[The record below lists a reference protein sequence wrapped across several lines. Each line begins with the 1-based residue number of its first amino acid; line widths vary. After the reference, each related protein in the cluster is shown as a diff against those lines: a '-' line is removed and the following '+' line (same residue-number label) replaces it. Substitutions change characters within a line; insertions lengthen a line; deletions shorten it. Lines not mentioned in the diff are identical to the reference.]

1 MKPRVRG
8 RGAAGSWTD
17 AYRDRWSWD
26 EVHWGTHCVDCYPGN
41 CPMRVYVRDGKVVR
55 EEQAGTFKMIEEGV
69 PDYNPMGCQKGVAW
83 SRTLYGQER
92 VLHPLRRV
100 GKRGEGKWEEIS
112 WDTAVTEVADALLD
126 AIEEVGPESIITAMG
141 AEGGTWTGSGHG
153 RLMNMLGGLTTDVN
167 AEIND
172 FSPGIYLTFG
182 KFNVCSSLDDAFHTE
197 LLIIFQANPVYTVI
211 ATSHYTVESRY
222 QGTEVVLFAPD
233 CSPSHIQADYY
244 YPVRTGTDAAWAL
257 AASQVIIEEG
267 IYNERF
273 VKEQTDLP
281 LLVRLDTGRF
291 LRESDLKEGGSDEQF
306 YAWDTEKRRL
316 AAAPK
321 GTLRWG
327 KVKPALEGRHRV
339 RLKDGSR
346 VTVASAFELL
356 RQHLN
361 RSYTPEKASKI
372 CGVHPDAIRSLGRK
386 AAQKRTQVWAGGTS
400 LKYYHAD
407 LMLRSILLLLG
418 LTGNWGRKGTGV
430 GCWSVGFFD
439 GPGIVARKGRPG
451 RRATKTVLGV
461 YANMLAE
468 VKSADTTWTE
478 EMAGIEMACR
488 AASAGSLLLIPPAFF
503 WYHHCGYRER
513 WNNREWGDPAMKRPF
528 DEYFREA
535 VDKGWWQGVARPA
548 PKTRPRVLFN
558 VAGNTLRRVRGGGT
572 QLLRHLWPKLNKVVT
587 LDWRMS
593 TTARWSDIVLP
604 VANEY
609 ESSGFH
615 MSTPHMLLLIHTEQ
629 SAKPPGDAK
638 TEWEISLLL
647 ATKLEQ
653 RARARGLKEY
663 ADGQGNARSLR
674 GLHDQLTLGGALAT
688 EERMAG
694 EMVRDG
700 VAAGSLPEDTTLSTL
715 KRDGYRRFTHL
726 GLSVMDANQASDI
739 KPDETF
745 VHSTWHTQKK
755 LPYPTLTRRAQFY
768 IDHPWFLEAGEGF
781 PTHKENPKMGGDYPF
796 AMTSGHN
803 RWSIHSINI
812 ANRMLLQTHRGRPHL
827 VMSPVDAQARGIE
840 DDEEVRVYNDAGDF
854 LVPVK
859 LSPSVRPGQVICYN
873 GWDPYQFRGWRGS
886 MDVEPGMVK
895 WLHLAGGYGHLRYWP
910 LQWQPTPVDRA
921 VRVDVQKLGE
931 NRRPRPASGSR
942 ALVAQTGSA

>member
-1 MKPRVRG
+1 MTTSQNRRLAQG
-8 RGAAGSWTD
+8 RPGTAWENT
-17 AYRDRWSWD
+17 YRDQWQWD
-26 EVHWGTHCVDCYPGN
+26 EVRWGTHCVDCYPGN

-55 EEQAGTFKMIEEGV
+55 EEQAGTFKTIEEGV
-69 PDYNPMGCQKGVAW
+69 PDYNPMGCQKGVSW

-182 KFNVCSSLDDAFHTE
+182 KFNLCSSLDDGFHTE
-197 LLIIFQANPVYTVI
+197 LLLMFQANPVYTVI

-244 YPVRTGTDAAWAL
+244 YPVRMGSDAAWAL
-257 AASQVIIEEG
+257 GMSQVIIDEG

-281 LLVRLDTGRF
+281 LLVRLDTKHF
-291 LRESDLKEGGSDEQF
+291 LRQSDLEEDGSDEQF
-306 YAWDTEKRRL
+306 YVWDT
-316 AAAPK
+316 AARQLTPAPRT
-321 GTLRWG
+321 TLRWG
-327 KVKPALEGRHRV
+327 KVEPALEGRHRV
-339 RLKDGSR
+339 PLKDGSR
-346 VTVASAFELL
+346 VAVVPTFELL
-356 RQHLN
+356 RQYLN
-361 RSYTPEKASKI
+361 REYPPEKASKI
-372 CGVHPDAIRSLGRK
+372 CNVHPDAIRSLARK
-386 AAQKRTQVWAGGTS
+386 AATKRTLAWAGGTS
-400 LKYYHAD
+400 LKYYHSD
-407 LMLRSILLLLG
+407 LMVRAVNLLLG
-418 LTGNWGRKGTGV
+418 LTGNWGRKGTGI
-430 GCWSVGFFD
+430 GCWSVGLFD
-439 GPGIVARKGRPG
+439 GPSIMGQKGRPG
-451 RRATKTVLGV
+451 RRA
-461 YANMLAE
+461 AQE
-468 VKSADTTWTE
+468 VIDFQGQALQAFKGLDPTWTD
-478 EMAGIEMACR
+478 EMAGIEMAR
-488 AASAGSLLLIPPAFF
+488 QATAMGSFSMIPPAFF
-503 WYHHCGYRER
+503 WYYHCGYRDR
-513 WNNREWGDPAMKRPF
+513 WNRKEWSDPSMRRSF
-528 DEYFREA
+528 DEYMQEA
-535 VDKGWWQGVARPA
+535 LDKGWWEGAVRPG
-548 PKTRPRVLFN
+548 PDKPPRVLFQSG
-558 VAGNTLRRVRGGGT
+558 GNTLRRMRGGRT
-572 QLLRHLWPKLNKVVT
+572 HLLRHLWPKLSKVVT

-593 TTARWSDIVLP
+593 TTARFSDIVLP
-604 VANEY
+604 VANQY
-609 ESSGFH
+609 EVPRFH
-615 MSTPHMLLLIHTEQ
+615 LPTPHMLLLIYSEG
-629 SAKPPGDAK
+629 AAAPPGEGK
-638 TEWEISLLL
+638 SEWEISLLL
-647 ATKLEQ
+647 AKKLEQ
-653 RARARGLKEY
+653 RAKARGLTQY
-663 ADGQGNARSLR
+663 TDARGNERRLE
-674 GLHDQLTLGGALAT
+674 GLYDFLTLGGAITTEQRAVKEMVLDGAMTGGLPDDTNLAT
-688 EERMAG
+688 LQKE
-694 EMVRDG
+694 
-700 VAAGSLPEDTTLSTL
+700 
-715 KRDGYRRFTHL
+715 GYRRFT
-726 GLSVMDANQASDI
+726 GWGISVLAKNQAGDI

-910 LQWQPTPVDRA
+910 IQWQPTPVDRA
-921 VRVDVQKLGE
+921 VRVDVEKLNGK
-931 NRRPRPASGSR
+931 RR
-942 ALVAQTGSA
+942 